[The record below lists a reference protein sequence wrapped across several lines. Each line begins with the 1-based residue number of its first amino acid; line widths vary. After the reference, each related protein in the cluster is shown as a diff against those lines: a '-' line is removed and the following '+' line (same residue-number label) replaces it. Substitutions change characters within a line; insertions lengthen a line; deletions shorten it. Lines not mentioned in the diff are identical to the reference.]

1 VTGFFKAGVNYS
13 MKYLRIK
20 PPPSLSAH
28 VRYFWIGEVG
38 VQFTHHA
45 IATSSPKMVFHYK
58 GSFDE
63 ITASGKLQRSF
74 SSGIQGQSKKHT
86 QFIAREPAT
95 MFGIEFFPYVIPSLF
110 SIPAT
115 ALTDQYI
122 DLTVFL
128 GRKGRE
134 LEERIQEAGTTEERI
149 RIATRFLESRL
160 HTINHPFIID
170 AINQINAKNGLVNM
184 AELAKTSP
192 VSQRQFERLFKE
204 LAGFTPKLYARV
216 KRFETALCQ
225 QSGTLTQRALDA
237 GYADQS
243 HFIRDFRDFT
253 GLQPRNYFKATANLA
268 DVENVQF

>member
-1 VTGFFKAGVNYS
+1 

-28 VRYFWIGEVG
+28 VRYFWVGEVES
-38 VQFTHHA
+38 QFTHHA
-45 IATSSPKMVFHYK
+45 IAASSPRMIFHYK

-63 ITASGKLQRSF
+63 ITASGKLQHSY
-74 SSGIQGQSKKHT
+74 SSGIQGQSKKYT
-86 QFIAREPAT
+86 QFFTQEPAA

-110 SIPAT
+110 AIPAT

-134 LEERIQEAGTTEERI
+134 LEERMQEARTDEERI
-149 RIATRFLESRL
+149 LIATRFLESRL
-160 HTINHPFIID
+160 NAISHPFIID
-170 AINQINAKNGLVNM
+170 AIDQINAKGGLVNI
-184 AELAKTSP
+184 AELAKSSP

-204 LAGFTPKLYARV
+204 AAGFTPKLYARV

-225 QSGTLTQRALDA
+225 QAGSLTQRALDA

-253 GLQPRNYFKATANLA
+253 GLQPRNYFKTMANLA